1 MRVGVFADCHD
12 HLDHIRKVVIHCNQ
26 AEYDLVLFAGDLVST
41 FAIPPLRKLKPRF
54 IGCFGDNEGN
64 KIGIYGGMQII
75 GTFGEPPFGI
85 ELADGTRVLL
95 THQKELLRDS
105 TDGADIVVFG
115 HTHKPLIRH
124 DAEGRLFLNPG
135 ETSGWTYGRPTM
147 AWFDTHDRSAEIIDL
162 EAVALEA

>member
-85 ELADGTRVLL
+85 ELADGTQVLL
-95 THQKELLRDS
+95 THQKELSVSVSADPLAPQSLLPWQGGALR
-105 TDGADIVVFG
+105 TG
-115 HTHKPLIRH
+115 LC
-124 DAEGRLFLNPG
+124 E
-135 ETSGWTYGRPTM
+135 RP
-147 AWFDTHDRSAEIIDL
+147 E
-162 EAVALEA
+162 